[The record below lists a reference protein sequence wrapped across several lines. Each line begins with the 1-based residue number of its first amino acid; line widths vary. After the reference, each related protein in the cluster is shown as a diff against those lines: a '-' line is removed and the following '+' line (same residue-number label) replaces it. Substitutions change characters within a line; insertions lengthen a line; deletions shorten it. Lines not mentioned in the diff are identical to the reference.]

1 MSDSDK
7 NWERQL
13 GSPPQCSSAAMSFQS
28 AIPWQVALR
37 QSLPPLHRLATILNN
52 PLCRTM
58 IFQRT
63 VTTPLTSCLTPWVH
77 FSHPLSPATPPY
89 MRVRIRRFDQLIPR
103 SACGLG
109 VCGSRTPCGFTSR
122 VSIRCGFTALCLPKA
137 CRSRMASAIPPSRT
151 QALLTLPIVQA
162 FVARA
167 TTTPSADFC
176 PAFAMSYDTT
186 SHPRQPRQ
194 ISRDKL
200 DRLPRTTAGFTTS
213 ALDGYGLRD
222 HLLARPAP

>member
-1 MSDSDK
+1 MK
-7 NWERQL
+7 
-13 GSPPQCSSAAMSFQS
+13 PSAAIRCESRDS
-28 AIPWQVALR
+28 VSELSNR
-37 QSLPPLHRLATILNN
+37 HRGSG
-52 PLCRTM
+52 R
-58 IFQRT
+58 
-63 VTTPLTSCLTPWVH
+63 
-77 FSHPLSPATPPY
+77 PLSPATPPY

>member
-1 MSDSDK
+1 MSGH
-7 NWERQL
+7 L
-13 GSPPQCSSAAMSFQS
+13 GTGRKTFSIGIQSEISAQS
-28 AIPWQVALR
+28 GICGRFTHGTLPGVAENHHLPHPFSRLR
-37 QSLPPLHRLATILNN
+37 KRSEHNRHRG
-52 PLCRTM
+52 
-58 IFQRT
+58 
-63 VTTPLTSCLTPWVH
+63 SG
-77 FSHPLSPATPPY
+77 HPLSPATPPY